1 MTRGKAIGIVL
12 LVALS
17 TWGYIYKA
25 APKMV
30 DIEVP
35 YRAGVRA
42 LQAEPLYQDGDGH
55 YVFKY
60 LPAYALF
67 AIPLGLLPL
76 PLVKASWFALSV
88 AMLVL
93 LIWLNLKLPVT
104 LRKPPA
110 WLSVFTVIVLGKFY
124 VHDLV
129 LGQMNYPF
137 AILLTLALLS
147 IKAGRELIAGILVV
161 LAIVVK
167 PYAVIFVPWM
177 VARGKLASTAAVCA
191 GFVAVLLLPAV
202 VYGVSGDIA
211 LHQDWWHMVTS
222 TTAPNLTTYDNVG
235 LAAVFFRYLGPGET
249 SAYAAYATGLV
260 LLAVAAG
267 VFLARRGISFPE
279 GLEGGL
285 LLTLIPLLSPQGW
298 DYVFLIATPA
308 IVYIINYEDLLP
320 LPLRVLTGATLVTIG
335 LSLFDVMGR
344 TAYYAFM
351 RLSGISICF
360 GIVIGIMCVI
370 RARRIA

>member
-1 MTRGKAIGIVL
+1 
-12 LVALS
+12 
-17 TWGYIYKA
+17 
-25 APKMV
+25 
-30 DIEVP
+30 
-35 YRAGVRA
+35 
-42 LQAEPLYQDGDGH
+42 
-55 YVFKY
+55 
-60 LPAYALF
+60 
-67 AIPLGLLPL
+67 
-76 PLVKASWFALSV
+76 
-88 AMLVL
+88 
-93 LIWLNLKLPVT
+93 
-104 LRKPPA
+104 
-110 WLSVFTVIVLGKFY
+110 
-124 VHDLV
+124 
-129 LGQMNYPF
+129 
-137 AILLTLALLS
+137 
-147 IKAGRELIAGILVV
+147 
-161 LAIVVK
+161 
-167 PYAVIFVPWM
+167 M

-211 LHQDWWHMVTS
+211 LHQDWWYMVTS

-235 LAAVFFRYLGPGET
+235 LAAVYLRYLGPGET

-308 IVYIINYEDLLP
+308 IVYVINYEDLLP
-320 LPLRVLTGATLVTIG
+320 LPLRVLNAAALVTIG

-360 GIVIGIMCVI
+360 CIVIGIMCVI